1 MITIREPLEFSVEL
15 LDYADPTTEAQANSI
30 KK

>member
-1 MITIREPLEFSVEL
+1 MITIHEPLDFRVEL

>member
-1 MITIREPLEFSVEL
+1 MITIREPLEFRVDL
-15 LDYADPTTEAQANSI
+15 LDYPDPTTEEQANSI